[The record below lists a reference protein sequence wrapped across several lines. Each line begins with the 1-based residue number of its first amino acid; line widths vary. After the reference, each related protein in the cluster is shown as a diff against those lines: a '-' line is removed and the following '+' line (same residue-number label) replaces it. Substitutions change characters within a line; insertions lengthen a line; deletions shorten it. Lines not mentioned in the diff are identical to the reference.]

1 MSRQSVAKAHEKIQ
15 ELAWEPL
22 YHEPVSQYGTDYTF
36 QKAKKKDPLKQ
47 VLRSYFPMQ
56 EEKDHRV
63 YGASDG
69 AIRGNMFRQVEERWL
84 EWQKLF
90 LSIIPLPEISA
101 ARAMPLLF
109 RTVPNPELHNGQAIQ
124 MIDEVRHST
133 IQQNLKR
140 LYMNNYIDPAGFNSS
155 LRSFQ
160 NDYCGTIGR
169 QFAEGF
175 ITGDAITAASI
186 YLTIV
191 AETAFT
197 NTLFVAMPAEAAA
210 NGDYLLPTVFH
221 SVQSDESRHISNGY
235 ATLLMALAD
244 EGNHQLLE
252 RDLRYAW
259 WNNHRVVD
267 AAIGTFIE
275 YGTKDRRKD
284 RESYAE
290 MWRRWIYDD
299 YYRSYLVPLEKYG
312 LVIPHDLIEEAWNQ
326 IWNKGYVHEVAQFFC
341 TGWLAN
347 YWRMDPMTDKD
358 FEWFEYKYPGW
369 YDKYGAWWE
378 NYNRLSMPNGHHP
391 IVAEDVNYQYPHRC
405 WTCMVPCLVRED
417 MVMAEV
423 DGQMRTYCHEACR
436 WTDVEAFRP
445 TYQGRQTPNMGQ
457 LIGKREWETLYHGWN
472 WADVVSD
479 MGNVRE
485 DGKTLVAQPHLN
497 LDPKKMWT
505 LDHLRRMP
513 AAAEPERAAQRD
525 DPRGAAGVP
534 RRLHPRWARPGVR
547 HLHRAETRPRR
558 QRRRRRGRRRC
569 AASSALPDRTAEG
582 TMADTHK
589 VRFEPV
595 GIEIDVDEEKTVL
608 RAATEQGLMLMHGCK
623 EGQCAACKS
632 FVLDGDDIELD
643 RYSTFAL
650 PDYEKEEGYTLL
662 CRAHVYEDV
671 TIELLN
677 YDEEMIHSGLPI
689 QTVHAEVVSN
699 ELVTPDMHSLVL
711 RLVEPTELAFFPGQY
726 VDLTVPGTETTRSFS
741 IANTSSKESGQLEFV
756 IRAYPDGEFSQLPG
770 GRAGRRRADRRRRPV
785 RGVHPAGEPR
795 RATWCSSAAARGWRR
810 SCPSCAPS
818 PSGAAPA
825 RPPTTTAPGA
835 AATSASRRSSPSS
848 RRTCPTSTS
857 CRPSPSRTRRPGRA
871 RSASS
876 PTSCAVTRRTSAT
889 STATSAGRRR
899 WSRRPW
905 RRSATWGRPTSAST
919 TTSSR
924 RPHRPDQTTTERRVS
939 DDHHPGAQSSPSAL
953 HRRRG
958 RREGVPR
965 LDRAQLQLLHPEE
978 APAVALRGRDRR
990 GAARPPALP
999 EPGVALRLLER
1010 RGGLPAGVDGPQGV
1024 GLGPAGARAVPR
1036 VRRQGLPVAGHR
1048 VARVPR
1054 PQRGVGAHALPLQR
1068 QRGAPD
1074 QPEHRDGPSDQGVRA
1089 VEPQLGP
1096 RSWSGTSAR
1105 GCTSSRDSGCTCSP
1119 TPTVARPRTCTTTRS
1134 R

>member
-1 MSRQSVAKAHEKIQ
+1 MLRTTTGLPRGVMQVTGSVRPCIACAPAGALGRRRQRTITEAGRLSQPAQVQEGVTMSRQSVAKAHQKIQ

-36 QKAKKKDPLKQ
+36 RKAQKKDPLKQ

-69 AIRGNMFRQVEERWL
+69 AIRGNMFRQVQERWL

-155 LRSFQ
+155 LRNFQ

-326 IWNKGYVHEVAQFFC
+326 IWNKGYVHEVAQFFA

-347 YWRMDPMTDKD
+347 YWRIDPMTDKD

-369 YDKYGAWWE
+369 YDRYGKWWE
-378 NYNRLSMPNGHHP
+378 NYNRLSRPNGHHP
-391 IVAEDVNYQYPHRC
+391 IVAEDVDYQYPHRC

-417 MVMAEV
+417 MTMAEV
-423 DGQMRTYCHEACR
+423 DGQWRTYCHKECQ
-436 WTDVEAFRP
+436 WTDEVAFRP
-445 TYQGRQTPNMGQ
+445 TYQGRETPNMGQ
-457 LIGKREWETLYHGWN
+457 LIGHREWETLYHGWN

-479 MGNVRE
+479 MGYVRD
-485 DGKTLVAQPHLN
+485 DGKTMVAQPHLD
-497 LDPKKMWT
+497 LDDPKKLWT
-505 LDHLRRMP
+505 LDHLRRMGEVQSP
-513 AAAEPERAAQRD
+513 NVLLNAMTNEERAAFH
-525 DPRGAAGVP
+525 A
-534 RRLHPRWARPGVR
+534 
-547 HLHRAETRPRR
+547 
-558 QRRRRRGRRRC
+558 
-569 AASSALPDRTAEG
+569 
-582 TMADTHK
+582 
-589 VRFEPV
+589 
-595 GIEIDVDEEKTVL
+595 
-608 RAATEQGLMLMHGCK
+608 
-623 EGQCAACKS
+623 
-632 FVLDGDDIELD
+632 
-643 RYSTFAL
+643 
-650 PDYEKEEGYTLL
+650 
-662 CRAHVYEDV
+662 
-671 TIELLN
+671 N
-677 YDEEMIHSGLPI
+677 Y
-689 QTVHAEVVSN
+689 
-699 ELVTPDMHSLVL
+699 
-711 RLVEPTELAFFPGQY
+711 
-726 VDLTVPGTETTRSFS
+726 
-741 IANTSSKESGQLEFV
+741 
-756 IRAYPDGEFSQLPG
+756 
-770 GRAGRRRADRRRRPV
+770 V
-785 RGVHPAGEPR
+785 RG
-795 RATWCSSAAARGWRR
+795 
-810 SCPSCAPS
+810 
-818 PSGAAPA
+818 
-825 RPPTTTAPGA
+825 
-835 AATSASRRSSPSS
+835 
-848 RRTCPTSTS
+848 
-857 CRPSPSRTRRPGRA
+857 
-871 RSASS
+871 
-876 PTSCAVTRRTSAT
+876 
-889 STATSAGRRR
+889 
-899 WSRRPW
+899 
-905 RRSATWGRPTSAST
+905 
-919 TTSSR
+919 
-924 RPHRPDQTTTERRVS
+924 
-939 DDHHPGAQSSPSAL
+939 
-953 HRRRG
+953 
-958 RREGVPR
+958 
-965 LDRAQLQLLHPEE
+965 
-978 APAVALRGRDRR
+978 
-990 GAARPPALP
+990 
-999 EPGVALRLLER
+999 
-1010 RGGLPAGVDGPQGV
+1010 
-1024 GLGPAGARAVPR
+1024 GPAGRF
-1036 VRRQGLPVAGHR
+1036 
-1048 VARVPR
+1048 
-1054 PQRGVGAHALPLQR
+1054 
-1068 QRGAPD
+1068 APT
-1074 QPEHRDGPSDQGVRA
+1074 E
-1089 VEPQLGP
+1089 
-1096 RSWSGTSAR
+1096 T
-1105 GCTSSRDSGCTCSP
+1105 
-1119 TPTVARPRTCTTTRS
+1119 
-1134 R
+1134 